1 MTGTPLQN
9 NLTELWSQLN
19 FIMPKLFKSAEDFNS
34 WFNFDSAKN
43 VSSQGMTQ
51 EMKLIVIQILHR
63 VIKPFML
70 RRTKADLET
79 KLPPKTEIN
88 ISIPLTEMQYN
99 VYQELLKSKTI
110 LYSEDKKGLHNM
122 VIQLQKCCNHPYL
135 FDGAEDENSDEF
147 GEHLVTNSS
156 KLVFLDKL
164 LKKIMS
170 QNEQCLI
177 FSTFTTLLDILEDF
191 LKMRGI

>member
-1 MTGTPLQN
+1 
-9 NLTELWSQLN
+9 
-19 FIMPKLFKSAEDFNS
+19 
-34 WFNFDSAKN
+34 
-43 VSSQGMTQ
+43 
-51 EMKLIVIQILHR
+51 
-63 VIKPFML
+63 ML

-99 VYQELLKSKTI
+99 MYQELLKSKTI

-164 LKKIMS
+164 LKKIIS
-170 QNEQCLI
+170 
-177 FSTFTTLLDILEDF
+177 
-191 LKMRGI
+191 